1 VVSLLDIRYI
11 CFAVHLVNS
20 VLAVLMVRFFLCA
33 PQIYEI
39 REDPYFKLIQ
49 GLCLVFVL
57 LGWFG
62 FVFGSTTYFSYAFL
76 NLLLISSFALF
87 VSFNATLLLLC
98 LLHGFDTSSVWKKV
112 LLRTAGL
119 ALAIWLGWL
128 ISGVSTAL
136 LADHVR
142 ALREGPLH
150 VSGTVEVKRTSGW
163 RWTTYSV
170 IIDDVHYEVRDR
182 AWWSTLHRGQKVDFL
197 SDPGRTLAF
206 GPGAA
211 VLTPLATVATVS
223 LGALWLMGGALL
235 LRWLRKFLAS
245 P

>member
-1 VVSLLDIRYI
+1 MRYV

-20 VLAVLMVRFFLCA
+20 VLAVLIVSFFKRA
-33 PQIYEI
+33 RQIDEI
-39 REDPYFKLIQ
+39 REDPYFKLFP
-49 GLCLVFVL
+49 GLCLAFVL
-57 LGWFG
+57 LGYVG
-62 FVFGSTTYFSYAFL
+62 FRFGSATYFSYVFL

-87 VSFNATLLLLC
+87 VSFNATMLLLC
-98 LLHGFDTSSVWKKV
+98 LLHVFDTSSVWKKV
-112 LLRTAGL
+112 LLRAAGL
-119 ALAIWLGWL
+119 ALAIWSGWL

-150 VSGTVEVKRTSGW
+150 VSGTVVAKRTSGW

-170 IIDDVHYEVRDR
+170 TIDDVYYEVRDR
-182 AWWSTLHRGQKVDFL
+182 AWWSALHRGQKVDFL